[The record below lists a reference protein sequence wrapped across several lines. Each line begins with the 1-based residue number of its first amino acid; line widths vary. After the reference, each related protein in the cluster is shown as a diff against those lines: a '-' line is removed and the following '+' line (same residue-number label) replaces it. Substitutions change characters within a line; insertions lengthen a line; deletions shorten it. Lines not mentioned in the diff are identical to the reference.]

1 MEKVVKEKKDIAFYI
16 LLYPLSFHKDAY
28 WKSKSILCSRS
39 LKMLEEAFAKKEVPK
54 PECDTKEVDSNIKL
68 AEALGITG
76 TPTLVLPDGRVH
88 TGMMPARQ
96 LIDFI
101 NGIPKSEPKAK

>member
-1 MEKVVKEKKDIAFYI
+1 MEKVLKEKKDIVFYI
-16 LLYPLSFHKDAY
+16 LLYPLNFHKDAY
-28 WKSKSILCSRS
+28 WKSKSILCARS
-39 LKMLEEAFAKKEVPK
+39 LKMLEEAFAKKEIPQ

-68 AEALGITG
+68 AEALGISG

-101 NGIPKSEPKAK
+101 NGIPKSESKAK

>member
-1 MEKVVKEKKDIAFYI
+1 
-16 LLYPLSFHKDAY
+16 
-28 WKSKSILCSRS
+28 
-39 LKMLEEAFAKKEVPK
+39 MLEEAFAKKEVPK